1 MPYKYLEDVAIA
13 DVAFEATGG
22 SREEMFIS
30 AAQAVTE
37 VMVHLNDLASLEER
51 ELEIKGDA
59 IDTLLYEW
67 LSELVYIKDTEGLL
81 FGNYDLQIKEEN
93 GGLILNAKLF
103 GEKINR
109 EKHTLKTD
117 VKAVTMHMFQVR
129 KEEETWKAMVIVDI

>member
-1 MPYKYLEDVAIA
+1 MPYKYIEDIAIA
-13 DVAFEATGG
+13 DAAFEATGR
-22 SREEMFIS
+22 SREEMFIA
-30 AAQAVTE
+30 AAQALTA
-37 VMVHLNDLASLEER
+37 VMVTPNEVDAMEER

-81 FGNYDLQIKEEN
+81 FKSYDLQIKEEN

-103 GEKINR
+103 GEKIDR

-117 VKAVTMHMFQVR
+117 VKAITMHMFQV
-129 KEEETWKAMVIVDI
+129 KQEGDTWKAMVVVDI